1 MSQYDDNLKG
11 ALFKNEKRDKESQ
24 PNYRGSCEINGEEFW
39 ISAWIKE
46 ISKGQRAGE
55 MFMSLSFQAKE
66 DNRSR
71 GRSSPARP
79 APVDNGDDLDD
90 KIPF

>member
-1 MSQYDDNLKG
+1 MAQYDDNLKG
-11 ALFKNEKRDKESQ
+11 ALFKNEKRDKETQ

-55 MFMSLSFQAKE
+55 MFMSLSFQAKDE
-66 DNRSR
+66 SKPRAK
-71 GRSSPARP
+71 PRP
-79 APVDNGDDLDD
+79 APVDHGDDLDD